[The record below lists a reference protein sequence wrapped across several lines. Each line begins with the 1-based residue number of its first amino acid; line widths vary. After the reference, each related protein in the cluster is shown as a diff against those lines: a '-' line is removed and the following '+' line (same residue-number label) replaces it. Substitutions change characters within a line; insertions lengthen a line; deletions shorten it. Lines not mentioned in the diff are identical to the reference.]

1 MLSVAGVS
9 EKYIKKSGSYWPE
22 NQFPLHRMKHSLKN
36 TLPLFI
42 NSASSGKKIKENSFQ
57 DQENVFE
64 NCFPLLVSSSR
75 EKAPNKKILFPLDR
89 K

>member
-1 MLSVAGVS
+1 MLSVARVS
-9 EKYIKKSGSYWPE
+9 EKYIK
-22 NQFPLHRMKHSLKN
+22 NQFPLHRMKHSLKK

-57 DQENVFE
+57 YQENVFE
-64 NCFPLLVSSSR
+64 NWFAPLVSNSR